1 MSKQDKLLDKLRN
14 SSNTFEW
21 SDTITLL
28 SRLGYV
34 QTEMAGSR
42 VRFTHESLSMILIH
56 KPHPQNYI
64 KDGALKA
71 VKASLRKDDIL

>member
-1 MSKQDKLLDKLRN
+1 MSKYEKLLEKLRM
-14 SSNTFEW
+14 SGNTFDW

-28 SRLGYV
+28 LRLGYT

-42 VRFTHESLSMILIH
+42 VRFTHETLSMILIH

-71 VKASLRKDDIL
+71 IKASLRKDDIL

>member
-1 MSKQDKLLDKLRN
+1 MSKYEKLLEKLRM
-14 SSNTFEW
+14 SGNTFDW

-28 SRLGYV
+28 SRLGYT

-42 VRFTHESLSMILIH
+42 VRFTHETLSMILIH

-71 VKASLRKDDIL
+71 IKASLRKDDIL

>member
-1 MSKQDKLLDKLRN
+1 MGKQDKLLDKLRQCG
-14 SSNTFEW
+14 NTFEW
-21 SDTITLL
+21 SDTVTLL
-28 SRLGYV
+28 VRLGYT

-42 VRFTHESLSMILIH
+42 VRFTHETLRMILIH

-71 VKASLRKDDIL
+71 VKTSLIKDEIL

>member
-1 MSKQDKLLDKLRN
+1 MSKQDKLLEKLRQ
-14 SSNTFEW
+14 SGNTFEW
-21 SDTITLL
+21 SDTVTLL
-28 SRLGYV
+28 VRLGYT

-42 VRFTHESLSMILIH
+42 VRFTHESLRMILIH

-71 VKASLRKDDIL
+71 VKTSLIKDDIL

>member
-14 SSNTFEW
+14 SGNTFEW

-28 SRLGYV
+28 SRLGYT

-42 VRFTHESLSMILIH
+42 VRFTHETLRMILIH

-71 VKASLRKDDIL
+71 VKTSLIKDDIL